1 MQIAVRDRLS
11 PASRVV
17 TRSRTR
23 LAVWLV
29 AFLIL
34 YTALAWTIDDTCVSS
49 QTVQLG
55 QTAVTNPTTCE

>member
-1 MQIAVRDRLS
+1 M
-11 PASRVV
+11 

-23 LAVWLV
+23 LTVWLV

-55 QTAVTNPTTCE
+55 QAAGSFIRRSLG

>member
-1 MQIAVRDRLS
+1 M
-11 PASRVV
+11 

-23 LAVWLV
+23 LTVWLV

-49 QTVQLG
+49 QTVEPG
-55 QTAVTNPTTCE
+55 QSAVTNPITCE

>member
-1 MQIAVRDRLS
+1 M
-11 PASRVV
+11 

-34 YTALAWTIDDTCVSS
+34 YTALAWTFDDYSICTGSAVVGIDQLPVINPSTC
-49 QTVQLG
+49 Q
-55 QTAVTNPTTCE
+55 